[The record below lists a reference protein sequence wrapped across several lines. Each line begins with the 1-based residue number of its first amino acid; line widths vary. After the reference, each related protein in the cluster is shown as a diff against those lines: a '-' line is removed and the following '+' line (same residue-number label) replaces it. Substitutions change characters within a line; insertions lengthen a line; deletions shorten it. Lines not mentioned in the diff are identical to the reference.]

1 MTYADNLTLV
11 AIEIV
16 GSLVY
21 PTATPTIEA
30 DIVEKRQDIYEL
42 INEIVDRPSSY
53 DGKEGKLAYL
63 AYLSDLQGELQEM
76 IDENNQIIADNAA
89 ARTQA
94 ETDYQAALDAQK
106 AIDTNKWEAIRQF
119 RVEILRDC
127 DWTHIGDS
135 QLPAS
140 IKNEW
145 KDYRQALRDITK
157 DFEDPDDVVWPTPPS
172 VTYQEDDG

>member
-1 MTYADNLTLV
+1 MTYEDSLTLV

-16 GSLVY
+16 GSLIY

-30 DIVEKRQDIYEL
+30 DIAEKRQDIYEL
-42 INEIVDRPSSY
+42 VHEIVDRPSSY

-76 IDENNQIIADNAA
+76 IDNNDQIIADNAS
-89 ARTQA
+89 ARTVA
-94 ETDYQAALDAQK
+94 EMDYKAEVDVQK
-106 AIDTNKWEAIRQF
+106 AIDANKWEAIRRYRF
-119 RVEILRDC
+119 EILRDC

-135 QLPAS
+135 KLDVDT
-140 IKNEW
+140 KNAW

-157 DFEDPDDVVWPTPPS
+157 DFEDPDDVVWPTPPD
-172 VTYQEDDG
+172 VTYQEKEK